1 MWENI
6 LEILPSM
13 LLITFSMILM
23 LKATR
28 LKYSFKKTV
37 LIVTP
42 FIILLTSANTFIFY
56 PMGINSFDNWSILTV
71 FLPELIMAFFLGKRK
86 GFSCIAA
93 SLNAYVAYYILV
105 LLRNVAQI
113 YFKSA
118 LAAYSIYIILL
129 PLIYIYIKKFYNK
142 LHDRMDALIPRFS
155 SILTLYSAFI
165 YLEFYIYRF
174 LIHYSDQHILRLEIF
189 GVATVSV
196 YIISIVLFDLIL
208 QNYHIAFEK
217 VKEKEKTDLQMK
229 QILNQFKIRAEKD
242 KQMKIIRHDTRH
254 TLTILSTLLKEGKK
268 KKAIELIDEQ
278 ILAIDSTRVTQ
289 YCKDPI
295 LNAIVY
301 YYKELCD
308 KNSIDLKI
316 RINNIDKVLKINPS
330 EIAILLANCLE
341 NAFNAVSK
349 LKENRYIDFKFINNN
364 GVLLLQIINPHNGNI
379 KFDKR
384 KMPINPTPNHGL
396 GTKSIQEFVDK
407 YNLVLDY
414 EIDDTSFGISI
425 IF

>member
-28 LKYSFKKTV
+28 LKYSLRKTV

-42 FIILLTSANTFIFY
+42 FIILLTAANTFIFY

-118 LAAYSIYIILL
+118 LAAHSIYIILL

-189 GVATVSV
+189 GVAIVSV

-278 ILAIDSTRVTQ
+278 IQAIDSTKVTQ

-295 LNAIVY
+295 LNAIIY

-308 KNSIDLKI
+308 KNNIDLKI
-316 RINNIDKVLKINPS
+316 RINNIDKALKINPS
-330 EIAILLANCLE
+330 EIAILLSNCLE
-341 NAFNAVSK
+341 NAFNAVNK
-349 LKENRYIDFKFINNN
+349 LKDNRQIDFKFINNN
-364 GVLLLQIINPHNGNI
+364 GVLLLQINNPHNETI
-379 KFDKR
+379 KFNKNN
-384 KMPINPTPNHGL
+384 MPINTTPNHGL
-396 GTKSIQEFVDK
+396 GTKSIKEFVDK

-414 EIDDTSFGISI
+414 EIDEKSFGISI